1 MRPVFRLAAFA
12 LYLIVSGPVLA
23 DPANVLARWYDGL
36 AAGDATVLAPL
47 IADEAVFVLEDIGI
61 EQNRDAFLESL
72 PEWREAIAGG
82 SIDWRLDEAGAD
94 TATVVEVHAH
104 DRIGALYRVARVF
117 AEFDLDVRTAKIQTL
132 GEVIVDAFYVTHADG
147 SLIDD
152 RDLRE
157 ELERSLLHAAG

>member
-47 IADEAVFVLEDIGI
+47 IADEAVFVLQDIGI

-82 SIDWRLDEAGAD
+82 SIDWRLDAAGAD
-94 TATVVEVHAH
+94 TATVVVC
-104 DRIGALYRVARVF
+104 YRFPGSAVETRETF
-117 AEFDLDVRTAKIQTL
+117 AFAGDQVVRSEQAET
-132 GEVIVDAFYVTHADG
+132 GEDCEG
-147 SLIDD
+147 S
-152 RDLRE
+152 
-157 ELERSLLHAAG
+157 